1 MRRIAIVST
10 GGGMLCSFSA
20 GCYAALAEEHEYL
33 NPEFIIAA
41 SGSAGGAFY
50 YLSGQ
55 ADRLEAIW
63 TKHLAS
69 NKFIS

>member
-20 GCYAALAEEHEYL
+20 GCYAALAKEHKYL
-33 NPEFIIAA
+33 NPDFVIAG

-50 YLSGQ
+50 YFGLTPTNETPSLKTLGIQ
-55 ADRLEAIW
+55 
-63 TKHLAS
+63 
-69 NKFIS
+69 